1 MSAFDSFPLGQPAFV
16 THVLDRAAYLRND
29 DAKLLAL
36 ESKSDTRAYVVH
48 RDSLVVNKETG
59 GSRTLLTIDE
69 ALKHGA
75 NPGTIFLGLR
85 DGAAIFGMGIGAPAV
100 EKLLT
105 RQDVGV
111 SELRGMAMQG
121 VVPPDQLSAIAMAKS
136 MVSWHQRHGYCANCG
151 TRSSM
156 TQGGWKRDCPNCKAE
171 HFPRTDPVVIMLVR
185 SGEKC
190 LLGRQKQFPPGMYS
204 CLAGFV
210 EAAETIEDAVRREIF
225 EESAIR
231 CTDVNYYMTQPW
243 PYPSS
248 LMIGCTAR
256 ALNEDIIVD
265 RSELED
271 ARWFDRAEATLMIKR
286 RHPDGLAGPH
296 PFAIAHHL
304 LGRWLQTHPDSGA

>member
-1 MSAFDSFPLGQPAFV
+1 MTAFDSFPLGQPGFI
-16 THVLDRAAYLRND
+16 TNILDRAAHLRGD
-29 DAKLLAL
+29 DAKLMAL
-36 ESKSDTRAYVVH
+36 ESRPDARAYVVY
-48 RDSLVVNKETG
+48 RDSLVVKQEAQG
-59 GSRTLLTIDE
+59 PRALLNIDE
-69 ALKHGA
+69 ALGFGA

-85 DGAAIFGMGIGAPAV
+85 DGAPVFGMGMAAPAV

-105 RQDVGV
+105 RDDVAV

-121 VVPPDQLSAIAMAKS
+121 VVPPSQLSAIAMAKS
-136 MVSWHQRHGYCANCG
+136 MVSWHQRHGFCANCG
-151 TRSSM
+151 TRTAM
-156 TQGGWKRDCPNCKAE
+156 KEGGWKRECPNCKAE
-171 HFPRTDPVVIMLVR
+171 HFPVVIMLVT

-190 LLGRQKQFPPGMYS
+190 LLGRQKHFLPGMYS

-225 EESAIR
+225 EESGIR

-256 ALNEDIIVD
+256 ATSEDIVVD
-265 RSELED
+265 RTELED

-286 RHPDGLAGPH
+286 QHPDGLAGPH

-304 LGRWLQTHPDSGA
+304 LGRWVHDGPGKRA

>member
-16 THVLDRAAYLRND
+16 THVLDRAAHLRGND
-29 DAKLLAL
+29 EKLMAL
-36 ESKSDTRAYVVH
+36 ESHRDARAYVIY
-48 RDSLVVNKETG
+48 RDSLVAKQEPSGPRV
-59 GSRTLLTIDE
+59 LLRIDE
-69 ALKHGA
+69 ALKFGA

-85 DGAAIFGMGIGAPAV
+85 DGAPIFGMGIAAAAV

-105 RQDVGV
+105 GQEAVV
-111 SELRGMAMQG
+111 TELRGMAMQG
-121 VVPPDQLSAIAMAKS
+121 VVPPEQLSAIAMAKS
-136 MVSWHQRHGYCANCG
+136 MVTWHQRHGFCANCG
-151 TRSSM
+151 TRTGM
-156 TQGGWKRDCPNCKAE
+156 KEGGWKRECPNCKAE
-171 HFPRTDPVVIMLVR
+171 HFPRTDPVVIMLVT
-185 SGEKC
+185 SGDKC
-190 LLGRQKQFPPGMYS
+190 LLGRQKQFLPGMYS

-225 EESAIR
+225 EESGIR

-256 ALNEDIIVD
+256 ATSEDIVVD
-265 RSELED
+265 RTELED

-286 RHPDGLAGPH
+286 QHPDGLAGPH

-304 LGRWLQTHPDSGA
+304 LGRWVHGGNNAGA

>member
-1 MSAFDSFPLGQPAFV
+1 MTAFDSFPLGQPAFV
-16 THVLDRAAYLRND
+16 THVLDRAAHLRTD

-36 ESKSDTRAYVVH
+36 EGKHDTRAYVLH
-48 RDSLVVNKETG
+48 RDSLVVARENG
-59 GSRTLLTIDE
+59 GSRALLTIDE

-85 DGAAIFGMGIGAPAV
+85 EGAAIFGMGIGAPAV

-105 RQDVGV
+105 RDDVAV

-121 VVPPDQLSAIAMAKS
+121 VAPPEQLSAIAMAKS

-151 TRSSM
+151 TRTAM
-156 TQGGWKRDCPNCKAE
+156 KQGGWKRDCPNCKAE
-171 HFPRTDPVVIMLVR
+171 HFPRTDPVVIMLVTSR
-185 SGEKC
+185 DKV
-190 LLGRQKQFPPGMYS
+190 LLGRQKQFLPGMYS

-225 EESAIR
+225 EESGIR

-256 ALNEDIIVD
+256 ATNEDIIVD
-265 RSELED
+265 HSELED
-271 ARWFDRAEATLMIKR
+271 ARWFDRTEATLMIKR
-286 RHPDGLAGPH
+286 QHPDGLAGPH

-304 LGRWLQTHPDSGA
+304 LGRWVQAGPDGGA